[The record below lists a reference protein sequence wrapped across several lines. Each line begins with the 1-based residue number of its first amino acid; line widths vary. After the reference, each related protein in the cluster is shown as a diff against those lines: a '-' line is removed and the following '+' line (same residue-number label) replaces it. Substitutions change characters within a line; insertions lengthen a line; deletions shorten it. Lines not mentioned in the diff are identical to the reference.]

1 MYNTILV
8 PLDGSSRAEA
18 ILPYVESMAQALH
31 SKVVL
36 LRVVDPAAYV
46 VGLEGMPLDATRD
59 LIDVEIREAEHYLEG
74 KRGELKTH
82 GINVHSSVRYGAV
95 VQAILDA
102 AESENADLIAM
113 SSHGRTGLA
122 RFFYGSI
129 AAGVLNKAD
138 RPLLI
143 VRAAN
148 TE

>member
-1 MYNTILV
+1 MYHTIVV
-8 PLDGSSRAEA
+8 PLDGSGRAEA
-18 ILPYVESMAQALH
+18 ILPHVENLAQALK
-31 SKVVL
+31 SRVIL
-36 LRVVDPAAYV
+36 LRVVDPASFV

-59 LIDVEIREAEHYLEG
+59 LIDAEVKDAEHYLEG
-74 KRGELKTH
+74 KRGELSALGVDVDT
-82 GINVHSSVRYGAV
+82 SVRYGAI
-95 VQAILDA
+95 VQGILDA

-129 AAGVLNKAD
+129 ASGVLNKAE

-143 VRAAN
+143 VRASN

>member
-1 MYNTILV
+1 MYHTILV

-18 ILPYVESMAQALH
+18 ILPHVESLAQALH

-36 LRVVDPAAYV
+36 LRVVDPAAYA

-59 LIDVEIREAEHYLEG
+59 IIDVEVQEAERYLEG
-74 KRGELKTH
+74 KGGELKAL
-82 GINVHSSVRYGAV
+82 GIDVQTSVRYGAIT
-95 VQAILDA
+95 QGILDA
-102 AESENADLIAM
+102 ADSENADLIAM

-122 RFFYGSI
+122 RLVYGSI
-129 AAGVLNKAD
+129 ASGVLNDAK

>member
-1 MYNTILV
+1 MYHTILV
-8 PLDGSSRAEA
+8 PLDGSGRAEA
-18 ILPYVESMAQALH
+18 ILPHVESLAQALR

-36 LRVVDPAAYV
+36 LRVIDPAAFV
-46 VGLEGMPLDATRD
+46 VGLEGMPLDTSRD
-59 LIDVEIREAEHYLEG
+59 LIEAEAQEAERYLEG
-74 KRGELKTH
+74 KRGELKAH
-82 GINVHSSVRYGAV
+82 GVDAYISIRYGAI
-95 VQAILDA
+95 VQGILDA

-129 AAGVLNKAD
+129 ASGVLNKAD

-143 VRAAN
+143 IRAA

>member
-8 PLDGSSRAEA
+8 PLDGSGRAEA
-18 ILPYVESMAQALH
+18 ILPHVESLAQALH

-36 LRVVDPAAYV
+36 LRVVDPAAFV

-59 LIDVEIREAEHYLEG
+59 LIDAEVKESERYLEG
-74 KRGELKTH
+74 KRGELKLH
-82 GINVHSSVRYGAV
+82 GINAHLSVRYGAI
-95 VQAILDA
+95 VQGILDA

-129 AAGVLNKAD
+129 ASGVLNKAE